1 MQLMQTETGFD
12 WQSDGP
18 KETAFEKVVKK
29 LNQGYSKSS
38 ITKIT
43 GLSKSSVYRYE
54 QRANQE
60 GLLIP
65 TSEATSHIPNP

>member
-1 MQLMQTETGFD
+1 MQTETGLD

-18 KETAFEKVVKK
+18 KETTFEKVLKK
-29 LNQGYSKSS
+29 LNQGHSKSS
-38 ITKIT
+38 IAKIT

-65 TSEATSHIPNP
+65 TSETTSHIPKP